1 MTSTN
6 NVAVQTS
13 TYLQSLVD
21 YVLDVKPFRTKLA
34 VSGAVSEQYLFS
46 DNLNVKLTE
55 TESLKAFLGA
65 DLLPSSFTAL
75 GVRTRETNSWYQEII
90 SDGVRVNWPMP
101 NITIPKFSSSARLE
115 NFTIGV
121 NDYQGIPG
129 LISGVVD
136 PKRWDG
142 PGITDVRVNG
152 VHQQDTVDYFL
163 SHGVFS
169 FDTVGVQNGV
179 PSWIQHDL
187 NMAVPTIEAIEG
199 AMATGEMLP
208 LPPPY
213 SKSIP
218 ASTLAAYAA
227 FSPLPGDLSY
237 AEIQRTG
244 GTITAITGETYE
256 EFYLKCTSLLPA
268 TLSVYSNGDHSTVLG
283 TVVLGSTFTLTDS
296 VTSKTR
302 IQFTYTYEV
311 GHTVETATLD
321 DEYLITPANRVVVS
335 PDAPQE
341 TWSLIKTNPIG
352 LASKP
357 QWFPNPL
364 YTRTAVPALEIHTR
378 SVEGTPA
385 SSWTLTFNGDGTYIL
400 NSTLSGYPLTLSLI
414 EGCSYR
420 DANIAF
426 TLIPTVDGWKSG
438 DTFSWE
444 ISNSKPG
451 YKVYGTVS
459 GWQPDAS
466 VGYWYWNGKI
476 GFKVP
481 SLEMFAEVYNS
492 TISSSTTGDA
502 LTWFTNVSG
511 FQVFNSVSYSNGAFF
526 AAGNDSIVG
535 ASADGVTWTNDI
547 ASLFAPPA
555 GSHELLIVTGSG
567 GTIAISADGI
577 TWHKERSGV
586 TADLHASV
594 NIPNFLASAS
604 STVND
609 LNCIIVVGDAG
620 TILTSIDGA
629 GWAIQNSGTT
639 ENLNDIAWSND
650 GIIAVGDNG
659 VILKSL
665 DRLTWT
671 PVTSNTT
678 ANLEAILYV
687 APTGAHPQG
696 VFTVVGTLGT
706 ILRSTDGGNT
716 WSNLAQF
723 SDGTFSSV
731 AYGNG
736 EYVAVGPTGHVAK
749 SADGI
754 VWTRYSGKIYN
765 SIAYGDGTF
774 VAVGGSRN
782 STPQFIP
789 LSPVSA
795 MAVPSTYTITFTSP
809 SDAAHGVKG
818 EATVYHNIDGFKSNL
833 KSDTPWADDVVSFQL
848 NTIPGTYDYSIG
860 DVVYVYVSP
869 DYRGNITPPE
879 PGQDKI
885 DLHIPYLYN
894 NEMYPLYH
902 SYGAVIFPNAVAGD
916 SIVVD
921 KANFDKIK
929 FRITGASGAY
939 PELAA
944 QDDWVPLFFKYS
956 DMVDSSM
963 NSTSAAEFSDLSMF
977 VEAFSAATGER
988 VFYITSPRYLKTNR
1002 SAQSVLTIDSAF
1014 FAKYLPFNTKY
1025 SIVVQPD
1032 QSYGQTIRVKVTD
1045 NLKIYARI
1053 QLVLADPIF
1062 ITIADDAPDHLEIIS
1077 EMFFGDGPITGY
1089 WRWEETTPPTVGPP
1103 ATGWVYVTPFSDP
1116 TDQAWSY
1123 PFSIAVAEGGAV
1135 IIDDYDMSP
1144 YDVIAYDV
1152 NGTVPFIQIYESP
1165 SNETGDEVA
1174 TSSITDGLSILMTVV
1189 GAYNFD
1195 EYDVAGYDT
1204 DAYDFAEAAVPPE
1217 DAGETTLN
1225 LTFDF
1230 NVLQPGG
1237 PSTVPATA
1245 PGLLITS
1252 DATNYIITLVNAPG
1266 PSSNIV
1272 YAPESNHANLGS
1284 EPAVMTTSAYLDSNG
1299 DLITVT
1305 DPNSITFALPAGIT
1319 SPFRLWIV

>member
-1 MTSTN
+1 MTNTN
-6 NVAVQTS
+6 NSVAVQTS
-13 TYLQSLVD
+13 TYLESLVN

-55 TESLKAFLGA
+55 KESLKAFLGA

-115 NFTIGV
+115 NFTIGT

-152 VHQQDTVDYFL
+152 THQQDTVDYFL

-199 AMATGEMLP
+199 AMVTGEMLP

-213 SKSIP
+213 SESIP

-227 FSPLPGDLSY
+227 FSSQPGDLSY

-256 EFYLKCTSLLPA
+256 EFYLKCTSLSPA
-268 TLSVYSNGDHSTVLG
+268 TLSVYANGDHSTVLG
-283 TVVLGSTFTLTDS
+283 TVTLGNTFTLVDP
-296 VTSKTR
+296 VTTKTR

-311 GHTVETATLD
+311 GQTVETATLD
-321 DEYLITPANRVVVS
+321 DEYLITPENKIVVS
-335 PDAPQE
+335 PTAPLE
-341 TWSLIKTNPIG
+341 TWSLIKSNPIG

-357 QWFPNPL
+357 QWFPNPT
-364 YTRTAVPALEIHTR
+364 YTRTAVPGLEIHTR
-378 SVEGTPA
+378 SVEYTHA
-385 SSWTLTFNGDGTYIL
+385 SSWTLTFNGDGTYVL
-400 NSTLSGYPLTLSLI
+400 NSTLAGYPVTVSLI
-414 EGCSYR
+414 DGCSYR
-420 DANIAF
+420 DDNIAF
-426 TLIPTVDGWKSG
+426 TVIPTIDGWKSG

-444 ISNSKPG
+444 IAARKAS
-451 YKVYGTVS
+451 YKVYGSVS

-476 GFKVP
+476 GFKIP
-481 SLEMFAEVYNS
+481 ALDMFAEVYNS
-492 TISSSTTGDA
+492 TISSSTSGNIQ
-502 LTWFTNVSG
+502 TWNTNVSG
-511 FQVFNSVSYSNGAFF
+511 FQILNSVSYSNGAFF
-526 AAGNDSIVG
+526 VAGVDSIIG
-535 ASADGVTWTNDI
+535 ASADGVTWTSDI
-547 ASLFAPPA
+547 SSLFHPA
-555 GSHELLIVTGSG
+555 SGSHELLIVTGAG
-567 GTIAISADGI
+567 GLIVVSADGI
-577 TWHKERSGV
+577 NWHQERSNV
-586 TADLHASV
+586 TADLHASA

-604 STVND
+604 STTND
-609 LNCIIVVGDAG
+609 LNCIIVVGDNG
-620 TILTSIDGA
+620 T
-629 GWAIQNSGTT
+629 
-639 ENLNDIAWSND
+639 
-650 GIIAVGDNG
+650 
-659 VILKSL
+659 ILKSL

-671 PVTSNTT
+671 PLTSNTT
-678 ANLEAILYV
+678 ANLESVIYV
-687 APTGAHPQG
+687 PPTAMYTQG
-696 VFTVVGTLGT
+696 VFTAVGTQGT
-706 ILRSTDGGNT
+706 IVRSTDGGTT

-723 SDGTFSSV
+723 TDGTFTSI
-731 AYGNG
+731 AYGDG
-736 EYVAVGPTGHVAK
+736 QYIAVGPTGHVAQ
-749 SADGI
+749 STNGV

-765 SIAYGDGTF
+765 SVAFGNGTF
-774 VAVGGSRN
+774 VAVGGSKN

-789 LSPVSA
+789 LSPVSS

-809 SDAAHGVKG
+809 SNAALGVKG
-818 EATVYHNIDGFKSNL
+818 EATVYHNIDGFKANL
-833 KSDTPWADDVVSFQL
+833 KSDTPWSDDVISFQL

-860 DVVYVYVSP
+860 DVVNVYLSP
-869 DYRGNITPPE
+869 DYPGNITPPE
-879 PGQDKI
+879 PGQDTI

-894 NEMYPLYH
+894 NELFPLYH
-902 SYGAVIFPNAVAGD
+902 SYGAVIFPSVASGD
-916 SIVVD
+916 KIVVD
-921 KANFDKIK
+921 KANYDKIK
-929 FRITGASGAY
+929 FKITGAGSAY

-944 QDDWVPLFFKYS
+944 QNDWLPLFFKYS

-963 NSTSAAEFSDLSMF
+963 NSTSAAEFSDLGMF

-988 VFYITSPRYLKTNR
+988 VFYITSPRYMKTNR
-1002 SAQSVLTIDSAF
+1002 SAESVLTIDSAF

-1032 QSYGQTIRVKVTD
+1032 QSYGQTIRVKITD

-1053 QLVLADPIF
+1053 QLVIADPIF
-1062 ITIADDAPDHLEIIS
+1062 ITITDDAPAHLEIIS
-1077 EMFFGDGPITGY
+1077 EIFFGEGPITGF

-1103 ATGWVYVTPFSDP
+1103 APGWVLVTPFTDP

-1123 PFSIAVAEGGAV
+1123 PFNIAVAEGGAV
-1135 IIDDYDMSP
+1135 IIDSYDMAP
-1144 YDVIAYDV
+1144 YDVISYDV
-1152 NGTVPFIQIYESP
+1152 DSTVPFIQIYESP
-1165 SNETGDEVA
+1165 TSEAGVEVH
-1174 TSSITDGLSILMTVV
+1174 SSITDGLSIMMTVV

-1204 DAYDFAEAAVPPE
+1204 DAYDFAEASVPPE

-1245 PGLLITS
+1245 PGLLIS
-1252 DATNYIITLVNAPG
+1252 AAATNYIITLVNAPG
-1266 PSSNIV
+1266 PSTNII
-1272 YAPESNHANLGS
+1272 YAPESNHMNLGS
-1284 EPAVMTTSAYLDSNG
+1284 EPAVMTTGAYLDSNG

-1305 DPNSITFALPAGIT
+1305 DPNSITFAMPAGIT
-1319 SPFRLWIV
+1319 VPFRLWIV